1 MPVVVEAIIVSFVM
15 LLIFSLAFLAMFLLA
30 LAMFP
35 IERELSKIVWEATA
49 PKYKR
54 PLPTPRKGSFQDFS
68 RKH

>member
-15 LLIFSLAFLAMFLLA
+15 FLIFALTFLGMFLLA
-30 LAMFP
+30 IAMFP
-35 IERELSKIVWEATA
+35 IERELSKIVWESMA

-54 PLPTPRKGSFQDFS
+54 PLPTPRKGNFQDFS

>member
-1 MPVVVEAIIVSFVM
+1 MPVILEAIFISVGM
-15 LLIFSLAFLAMFLLA
+15 LLIFALAFLAMFLLA

-35 IERELSKIVWEATA
+35 IERELSKIVWESTA

-54 PLPTPRKGSFQDFS
+54 TLPTPRKANFQDFS